1 MTALLRLALA
11 FCSSLLVVACSG
23 AAEDESP
30 PVDSADSIAADSAE
44 LCRDIEDRVACRRR
58 IEERRLAAPGGT
70 VRRSGDSLVIEV
82 DGAAPIV
89 LVDSLDEHEVG
100 VRYSYHGAHPRFGW
114 HLVHVQEYEGD
125 GWLLIHP
132 RTKAEFPLDARPVY
146 APGMRRFATASWDL
160 EAGYNANALRI
171 LSLDADST
179 WIEWEIEPDDWG
191 PSSPRWVSNNAL
203 HFTKHVLVEGR
214 RYADSAAVATFT
226 GEVWQLGSP

>member
-1 MTALLRLALA
+1 MTALRFVMA
-11 FCSSLLVVACSG
+11 FCWCLIVAACSG
-23 AAEDESP
+23 AAEDASP
-30 PVDSADSIAADSAE
+30 PGASADALAVDSAE
-44 LCRDIEDRVACRRR
+44 LCRDIEDRVECRRR
-58 IEERRLAAPGGT
+58 IEERRLAATGGR
-70 VRRSGDSLVIEV
+70 VRRSGDSLVIEIADATPV
-82 DGAAPIV
+82 V

-100 VRYSYHGAHPRFGW
+100 VRYSYHDAHPRFGW

-171 LSLDADST
+171 LSLDADSA

-191 PSSPRWVSNNAL
+191 PSSPIWASNNLL
-203 HFTKHVLVEGR
+203 HFTKHVLVDGR
-214 RYADSAAVATFT
+214 QYADSAAVVTFT
-226 GEVWQLGSP
+226 GEVWQLDSP